1 MKVHDYFAVIFS
13 SRNRERV
20 ERITLL
26 LSLIGFII
34 HATLIG
40 INSFFDFELLD
51 RELLKNPISAIYTP
65 FSFILIYEIFLLVY
79 YLPRSFT
86 TSLIKQFEIICLILI
101 RKVFNDVTQIDFP
114 NASFNDASLIN
125 LLVDLGCVLL
135 LMLIIVWFHKTNRRI
150 VELTSKTSADEKES
164 FPYFKKAIAV
174 ILLVVIL
181 LVSVIHLIDFVYLE
195 MNDEHLIKGMN
206 NNLNSIFYQ
215 DFFTL
220 LILSDVLILLLSYGL
235 TSNHFKLLRNTGFVI
250 STILLRLS
258 FGAQGVMNALLIILG
273 GLFGYAIIRLYY
285 SYLNTSTNEFF

>member
-13 SRNRERV
+13 SRNRETV
-20 ERITLL
+20 ERITLFL
-26 LSLIGFII
+26 ALIGFVIHASLIGV
-34 HATLIG
+34 
-40 INSFFDFELLD
+40 NSFFDFELLD

-101 RKVFNDVTQIDFP
+101 RKVFNDVTLIDFP
-114 NASFNDASLIN
+114 NASFDDSSLIN

-150 VELTSKTSADEKES
+150 IELSSKNVTEEKET

-174 ILLVVIL
+174 ILLIVIL
-181 LVSVIHLIDFVYLE
+181 IVSIIHLIDFVYLE
-195 MNDEHLIKGMN
+195 INGEHLIKGMN
-206 NNLNSIFYQ
+206 NNLNTIFYQ

-285 SYLNTSTNEFF
+285 SYLNTSTK

>member
-13 SRNRERV
+13 SRNRETV
-20 ERITLL
+20 ERITLF
-26 LSLIGFII
+26 LSLIGFVI

-40 INSFFDFELLD
+40 VNSFFDFELLD

-101 RKVFNDVTQIDFP
+101 RKVFNDVTLIDFP
-114 NASFNDASLIN
+114 NASFDDSSLIN

-150 VELTSKTSADEKES
+150 IELSSKNVTEEKET

-174 ILLVVIL
+174 ILLIVIL
-181 LVSVIHLIDFVYLE
+181 VVSVIHLIDFVYLE
-195 MNDEHLIKGMN
+195 INGEHLIKGMN
-206 NNLNSIFYQ
+206 NNLNTIFYQ

-285 SYLNTSTNEFF
+285 SYLNTSTK

>member
-13 SRNRERV
+13 SRNRETV
-20 ERITLL
+20 ERITLF
-26 LSLIGFII
+26 LSLIGFVI

-40 INSFFDFELLD
+40 VNSFFDFELLD

-101 RKVFNDVTQIDFP
+101 RKVFNDVTLIDFP
-114 NASFNDASLIN
+114 NASFDDSSLIN

-150 VELTSKTSADEKES
+150 IELNSKNVTEEKET

-174 ILLVVIL
+174 ILLIVIL
-181 LVSVIHLIDFVYLE
+181 IVSIIHLIDFVYLE
-195 MNDEHLIKGMN
+195 INGEHLIKGMN
-206 NNLNSIFYQ
+206 NNLNTIFYQ

-285 SYLNTSTNEFF
+285 SYLNTSTK

>member
-1 MKVHDYFAVIFS
+1 MKVHDYFEIIFS
-13 SRNRERV
+13 SKNRQFTEKT
-20 ERITLL
+20 TLVL
-26 LSLIGFII
+26 ALTGFII
-34 HATLIG
+34 HAALIG
-40 INSFFDFELLD
+40 VNSFFDFAFLD
-51 RELLKNPISAIYTP
+51 RGLLKNPISAIYTP

-101 RKVFNDVTQIDFP
+101 RKVFNDVTLIDFP
-114 NASFNDASLIN
+114 NASFDDISLIN
-125 LLVDLGCVLL
+125 LLVDLCCVLL
-135 LMLIIVWFHKTNRRI
+135 LMLIIVWFHKSNRKIIAFTN
-150 VELTSKTSADEKES
+150 KTVTEEKET

-174 ILLVVIL
+174 ILLTIIL

-195 MNDEHLIKGMN
+195 INDEHLIKGMD

-258 FGAQGVMNALLIILG
+258 FGAKGVMNALLIVLG

-285 SYLNTSTNEFF
+285 SYLNTSTK

>member
-13 SRNRERV
+13 SRNRETL

-114 NASFNDASLIN
+114 NASFNDVSLIN

-135 LMLIIVWFHKTNRRI
+135 LMLIIVWFHKINSRI
-150 VELTSKTSADEKES
+150 IELTSKTSADEKES

-285 SYLNTSTNEFF
+285 SYLNTSTN

>member
-13 SRNRERV
+13 SRNRERL

-285 SYLNTSTNEFF
+285 SYLNTSTN

>member
-13 SRNRERV
+13 SRNRERL

>member
-13 SRNRERV
+13 SKNRERV

-285 SYLNTSTNEFF
+285 SYLNTSTN

>member
-13 SRNRERV
+13 SRNREAV

-26 LSLIGFII
+26 LSLIGFVI

-40 INSFFDFELLD
+40 VNSFFDFELLD

-101 RKVFNDVTQIDFP
+101 RKVFNDVTLIDFP
-114 NASFNDASLIN
+114 NASFDDSSLIN

-150 VELTSKTSADEKES
+150 IELSSKNVTEEKET

-174 ILLVVIL
+174 ILLIVIL

-195 MNDEHLIKGMN
+195 INDEHLIKGMN
-206 NNLNSIFYQ
+206 NNLNTIFYQ

-285 SYLNTSTNEFF
+285 SYLNTSTK

>member
-13 SRNRERV
+13 SRNRETL

-101 RKVFNDVTQIDFP
+101 RKVFNDVTLIDFP
-114 NASFNDASLIN
+114 NASFDDSSLIN

-135 LMLIIVWFHKTNRRI
+135 LMLVIVWFHKTNRRI
-150 VELTSKTSADEKES
+150 IELSSKNVTEEKET

-174 ILLVVIL
+174 I
-181 LVSVIHLIDFVYLE
+181 
-195 MNDEHLIKGMN
+195 
-206 NNLNSIFYQ
+206 
-215 DFFTL
+215 
-220 LILSDVLILLLSYGL
+220 
-235 TSNHFKLLRNTGFVI
+235 
-250 STILLRLS
+250 
-258 FGAQGVMNALLIILG
+258 
-273 GLFGYAIIRLYY
+273 
-285 SYLNTSTNEFF
+285 

>member
-1 MKVHDYFAVIFS
+1 M
-13 SRNRERV
+13 
-20 ERITLL
+20 
-26 LSLIGFII
+26 
-34 HATLIG
+34 
-40 INSFFDFELLD
+40 
-51 RELLKNPISAIYTP
+51 
-65 FSFILIYEIFLLVY
+65 Y

-101 RKVFNDVTQIDFP
+101 RKVFNDVTLIDFP
-114 NASFNDASLIN
+114 NASFDDSSLIN

-150 VELTSKTSADEKES
+150 IELTSKTVTEEKET

-174 ILLVVIL
+174 ILLIVIL

-195 MNDEHLIKGMN
+195 INDEHLIKGMN
-206 NNLNSIFYQ
+206 NNLNTIFYQ

-285 SYLNTSTNEFF
+285 SYLNTSTK

>member
-13 SRNRERV
+13 SRNRETV
-20 ERITLL
+20 ERITLF
-26 LSLIGFII
+26 LSLIGFVI

-40 INSFFDFELLD
+40 VNSFFDFELLD

-101 RKVFNDVTQIDFP
+101 RKVFNDVTLIDFP
-114 NASFNDASLIN
+114 NASFDDSSLIN

-150 VELTSKTSADEKES
+150 IELTSKTVTEEKET

-174 ILLVVIL
+174 ILLIVIL

-195 MNDEHLIKGMN
+195 INDEHLIKDMN
-206 NNLNSIFYQ
+206 NNLNTIFYQ

-285 SYLNTSTNEFF
+285 SYLNTSTN

>member
-13 SRNRERV
+13 SRNRETV
-20 ERITLL
+20 ERITLF
-26 LSLIGFII
+26 LSLIGFVI

-40 INSFFDFELLD
+40 VNSFFDFELLD

-101 RKVFNDVTQIDFP
+101 RKVFNDVTLIDFP
-114 NASFNDASLIN
+114 NASFDDSSLIN

-150 VELTSKTSADEKES
+150 IELTSQTVTEEKET
-164 FPYFKKAIAV
+164 FPHFKKAIAV
-174 ILLVVIL
+174 ILLIVIL
-181 LVSVIHLIDFVYLE
+181 LFSVIHLIDFVYLE
-195 MNDEHLIKGMN
+195 INDEHLIKGMN
-206 NNLNSIFYQ
+206 NNLNTIFYQ

-285 SYLNTSTNEFF
+285 SYLNTSTK

>member
-1 MKVHDYFAVIFS
+1 MKVHDYFGLIFS
-13 SRNRERV
+13 SKNREFL
-20 ERITLL
+20 EKTTLIL
-26 LSLIGFII
+26 ALIGFVI
-34 HATLIG
+34 HAALIG
-40 INSFFDFELLD
+40 VNSFFDFALLD
-51 RELLKNPISAIYTP
+51 RGLLKNPISAIYTP

-101 RKVFNDVTQIDFP
+101 RKVFNDVTLIDFP
-114 NASFNDASLIN
+114 NASFNDSSIIN
-125 LLVDLGCVLL
+125 LLVDLCCVLL
-135 LMLIIVWFHKTNRRI
+135 LMLIIVWFHKSNRKI
-150 VELTSKTSADEKES
+150 IELTSKTVNEEKET

-174 ILLVVIL
+174 VLLVIIL
-181 LVSVIHLIDFVYLE
+181 LVSIIHLVDFVYLE
-195 MNDEHLIKGMN
+195 LNEQHLIKGIN

-258 FGAQGVMNALLIILG
+258 FGAQGLMNALLIILG

-285 SYLNTSTNEFF
+285 SYLNTSTN

>member
-150 VELTSKTSADEKES
+150 IELTSKTSADEKES

>member
-13 SRNRERV
+13 SRNRESV

-40 INSFFDFELLD
+40 VNSFFDFELLD

-101 RKVFNDVTQIDFP
+101 RKVFNDVTLIDFP
-114 NASFNDASLIN
+114 NASFNDSALIN
-125 LLVDLGCVLL
+125 LLVDLVCVLL

-150 VELTSKTSADEKES
+150 IELTSKTVAEEKET

-181 LVSVIHLIDFVYLE
+181 LVSLIHLIDFVYLE
-195 MNDEHLIKGMN
+195 INDEHLIRGMN

-285 SYLNTSTNEFF
+285 SYLNTSTK

>member
-135 LMLIIVWFHKTNRRI
+135 LMLIIVWFHKINHRI
-150 VELTSKTSADEKES
+150 IELTSKTSADEKES

>member
-1 MKVHDYFAVIFS
+1 MKVHDYFGLIFS
-13 SRNRERV
+13 SKNRMFLEKT
-20 ERITLL
+20 TLIL
-26 LSLIGFII
+26 ALIGFVI
-34 HATLIG
+34 HAALIG
-40 INSFFDFELLD
+40 VNSFFDFALLD
-51 RELLKNPISAIYTP
+51 RGLLKNPISAIYTP

-101 RKVFNDVTQIDFP
+101 RKVFNDVTLIDFP
-114 NASFNDASLIN
+114 NASFNDSSIIN
-125 LLVDLGCVLL
+125 LLVDLCCVLL
-135 LMLIIVWFHKTNRRI
+135 LMLIIVWFHKSNRKI
-150 VELTSKTSADEKES
+150 IELTSKTLNEEKET

-174 ILLVVIL
+174 VLLVIIL
-181 LVSVIHLIDFVYLE
+181 LVSIIHLVDFVYLE
-195 MNDEHLIKGMN
+195 LNEQHLIKGIN

-258 FGAQGVMNALLIILG
+258 FGAQGLMNALLIILG
-273 GLFGYAIIRLYY
+273 GLFGYAILRLYY
-285 SYLNTSTNEFF
+285 SYLNTSTN

>member
-1 MKVHDYFAVIFS
+1 MKVHDYFGLIFS
-13 SRNRERV
+13 SKNRMFLEKT
-20 ERITLL
+20 TLIL
-26 LSLIGFII
+26 ALIGFVI
-34 HATLIG
+34 HAALIG
-40 INSFFDFELLD
+40 VNSFFDFALLD
-51 RELLKNPISAIYTP
+51 RGLLKNPISAIYTP

-101 RKVFNDVTQIDFP
+101 RKVFNDVTLIDFP
-114 NASFNDASLIN
+114 SASFNDSSIIN
-125 LLVDLGCVLL
+125 LLVDLCCVLL
-135 LMLIIVWFHKTNRRI
+135 LMLIIVWFHKSNRKI
-150 VELTSKTSADEKES
+150 IELTSKTVNEEKET

-174 ILLVVIL
+174 VLLVIIL
-181 LVSVIHLIDFVYLE
+181 LVSIIHLVDFVYLE
-195 MNDEHLIKGMN
+195 LNEQHLIKGIN

-258 FGAQGVMNALLIILG
+258 FGAQGLMNALLIILG
-273 GLFGYAIIRLYY
+273 GLFGYAILRLYY
-285 SYLNTSTNEFF
+285 SYLNTSAN

>member
-13 SRNRERV
+13 SRNRETV

-26 LSLIGFII
+26 LSLIGFVI

-40 INSFFDFELLD
+40 VNSFFDFELLD

-101 RKVFNDVTQIDFP
+101 RKVFNDVTLIDFP
-114 NASFNDASLIN
+114 NASFDDSSLIN

-150 VELTSKTSADEKES
+150 IELSSKNVTEEKET

-174 ILLVVIL
+174 ILLIVIL
-181 LVSVIHLIDFVYLE
+181 VVSVIHLIDFVYLE
-195 MNDEHLIKGMN
+195 INGEHLIKGMN
-206 NNLNSIFYQ
+206 NNLNTIFYQ

-285 SYLNTSTNEFF
+285 SYLNTSTK

>member
-13 SRNRERV
+13 PRNRETV

-34 HATLIG
+34 HTTLIG
-40 INSFFDFELLD
+40 INSFFDFKLLD

-135 LMLIIVWFHKTNRRI
+135 LMLIIVWFHKINHRI
-150 VELTSKTSADEKES
+150 IELTSKTSADEKES

-285 SYLNTSTNEFF
+285 SYLNTSTN

>member
-13 SRNRERV
+13 SRNRETL

-135 LMLIIVWFHKTNRRI
+135 LMLIIVWFHKINSRI
-150 VELTSKTSADEKES
+150 IELTSKTSADEKES

-285 SYLNTSTNEFF
+285 SYLNTSTN

>member
-181 LVSVIHLIDFVYLE
+181 QVSVIHLIDFVYLE

>member
-13 SRNRERV
+13 SRNRETV
-20 ERITLL
+20 ERITLF
-26 LSLIGFII
+26 LSLIGFVI

-40 INSFFDFELLD
+40 VNSFFDFELLD

-101 RKVFNDVTQIDFP
+101 RKVFNDVTLIDFP
-114 NASFNDASLIN
+114 NASFDDSSLIN

-135 LMLIIVWFHKTNRRI
+135 LMLVIVWFHKTNRRI
-150 VELTSKTSADEKES
+150 IELSSKNVTEEKET

-174 ILLVVIL
+174 ILLIVIL
-181 LVSVIHLIDFVYLE
+181 IVSIIHLIDFVYLE
-195 MNDEHLIKGMN
+195 INGEHLIKGMN
-206 NNLNSIFYQ
+206 NNLNTIFYQ

-273 GLFGYAIIRLYY
+273 GLFGYAIIRPYS
-285 SYLNTSTNEFF
+285 SYLNTSTN

>member
-13 SRNRERV
+13 SRNRETV
-20 ERITLL
+20 ERITLFL
-26 LSLIGFII
+26 ALIGFVI

-40 INSFFDFELLD
+40 VNSFFDFELLD

-101 RKVFNDVTQIDFP
+101 RKVFNDVTLIDFP
-114 NASFNDASLIN
+114 NASFDDSSLIN

-150 VELTSKTSADEKES
+150 IELSSKNVTEEKET

-174 ILLVVIL
+174 ILLIVIL
-181 LVSVIHLIDFVYLE
+181 IVSIIHLIDFVYLE
-195 MNDEHLIKGMN
+195 INGEHLIKGMN
-206 NNLNSIFYQ
+206 NNLNTIFYQ

-273 GLFGYAIIRLYY
+273 GLFGYAILRLYY
-285 SYLNTSTNEFF
+285 SYLPTST

>member
-285 SYLNTSTNEFF
+285 SYLNTSTN

>member
-13 SRNRERV
+13 SRNREAV

-26 LSLIGFII
+26 LSLIGFVI

-40 INSFFDFELLD
+40 VNSFFDFELLD

-101 RKVFNDVTQIDFP
+101 RKVFNDVTLIDFP
-114 NASFNDASLIN
+114 NASFDDSSLIN

-135 LMLIIVWFHKTNRRI
+135 LMLVIVWFHKTNRRI
-150 VELTSKTSADEKES
+150 IELSSKNVTEEKET

-174 ILLVVIL
+174 ILLIVIL
-181 LVSVIHLIDFVYLE
+181 IVSIIHLIDFVYLE
-195 MNDEHLIKGMN
+195 INGEHLIKGMN
-206 NNLNSIFYQ
+206 NNLNTIFYQ

-258 FGAQGVMNALLIILG
+258 FGAKGVMNALLIVLG

-285 SYLNTSTNEFF
+285 SYLNTSTK

>member
-34 HATLIG
+34 HTTLIG

-285 SYLNTSTNEFF
+285 SYLNTSTN

>member
-86 TSLIKQFEIICLILI
+86 TSLIKQYEIICLILI

-285 SYLNTSTNEFF
+285 SYLNTSTN

>member
-1 MKVHDYFAVIFS
+1 MKVHDYFSVIFS
-13 SRNRERV
+13 TRNRESV

-40 INSFFDFELLD
+40 VNSFFDFELLD
-51 RELLKNPISAIYTP
+51 RELLRNPISAIYTP

-101 RKVFNDVTQIDFP
+101 RKVFNDVTLIDFP
-114 NASFNDASLIN
+114 NASFDDSSLIN

-150 VELTSKTSADEKES
+150 IQLTSTVANEEKET

-181 LVSVIHLIDFVYLE
+181 LVSVAHLIDFVYLE
-195 MNDEHLIKGMN
+195 INDEHLIKGMN
-206 NNLNSIFYQ
+206 NNLNTIFYK

-258 FGAQGVMNALLIILG
+258 FGAQGIMNALLIILG

-285 SYLNTSTNEFF
+285 SYLNISTK

>member
-13 SRNRERV
+13 SRNRETV
-20 ERITLL
+20 ERITLF
-26 LSLIGFII
+26 LSLIGFVI

-40 INSFFDFELLD
+40 VNSFFDFELLD

-101 RKVFNDVTQIDFP
+101 RKVFNDVTLIDFP
-114 NASFNDASLIN
+114 NASFDDSSLIN

-150 VELTSKTSADEKES
+150 IELNSKNVTEEKET

-174 ILLVVIL
+174 ILLIVIL
-181 LVSVIHLIDFVYLE
+181 VVSVIHLIDFVYLE
-195 MNDEHLIKGMN
+195 INGEHLIKGMN
-206 NNLNSIFYQ
+206 NNLNTIFYQ

-285 SYLNTSTNEFF
+285 SYLNTSTK

>member
-150 VELTSKTSADEKES
+150 IELTSKTSADEKES

-285 SYLNTSTNEFF
+285 SYLNTSTN

>member
-1 MKVHDYFAVIFS
+1 MKVHDYFGLIFS
-13 SRNRERV
+13 SKNRMFLEKT
-20 ERITLL
+20 TLIL
-26 LSLIGFII
+26 ALIGFVI
-34 HATLIG
+34 HAALIG
-40 INSFFDFELLD
+40 VNSFFDFALLD
-51 RELLKNPISAIYTP
+51 RGLLKNPISAIYTP

-101 RKVFNDVTQIDFP
+101 RKVFNDVTLIDFP
-114 NASFNDASLIN
+114 NASFNDSSIIN
-125 LLVDLGCVLL
+125 LLVDLCCVLL
-135 LMLIIVWFHKTNRRI
+135 LMLIIVWFHKSNRKI
-150 VELTSKTSADEKES
+150 IELTSKTVNEEKET

-174 ILLVVIL
+174 VLLVIIL
-181 LVSVIHLIDFVYLE
+181 LVSIIHLVDFVYLE
-195 MNDEHLIKGMN
+195 LNEQHLIKGIN

-258 FGAQGVMNALLIILG
+258 FGAQGLMNALLIILG
-273 GLFGYAIIRLYY
+273 GLFGYAILRLYY
-285 SYLNTSTNEFF
+285 SYLNTSTN

>member
-1 MKVHDYFAVIFS
+1 M
-13 SRNRERV
+13 
-20 ERITLL
+20 
-26 LSLIGFII
+26 
-34 HATLIG
+34 
-40 INSFFDFELLD
+40 
-51 RELLKNPISAIYTP
+51 
-65 FSFILIYEIFLLVY
+65 Y

-101 RKVFNDVTQIDFP
+101 RKVFNDVTLIDFP
-114 NASFNDASLIN
+114 NASFDDSSLIN

-150 VELTSKTSADEKES
+150 IELSSKNVTEEKET

-174 ILLVVIL
+174 ILLIVIL
-181 LVSVIHLIDFVYLE
+181 IVSIIHLIDFVYLE
-195 MNDEHLIKGMN
+195 INGEHLIKGMN
-206 NNLNSIFYQ
+206 NNLNTIFYQ

-285 SYLNTSTNEFF
+285 SYLNTSTN

>member
-1 MKVHDYFAVIFS
+1 MKVYDYFAVIFS
-13 SRNRERV
+13 SRNRKTI
-20 ERITLL
+20 ERITLF
-26 LSLIGFII
+26 LSLIGFLI
-34 HATLIG
+34 HAALIG
-40 INSFFDFELLD
+40 VNSFFDFELLD

-101 RKVFNDVTQIDFP
+101 RKVFNDVTLIDFP
-114 NASFNDASLIN
+114 NASFDDSSLIN

-135 LMLIIVWFHKTNRRI
+135 LMLIIVWFHKTNHRI
-150 VELTSKTSADEKES
+150 IELTSKIVTEDKET

-174 ILLVVIL
+174 ILLIVIL

-195 MNDEHLIKGMN
+195 INNEHLIKGMN
-206 NNLNSIFYQ
+206 NNLNTIFYK

-285 SYLNTSTNEFF
+285 SYLNTSTN

>member
-13 SRNRERV
+13 SRNRETV
-20 ERITLL
+20 ERIALL
-26 LSLIGFII
+26 LSLIGFVI

-40 INSFFDFELLD
+40 VNSFFDFELLD

-101 RKVFNDVTQIDFP
+101 RKVFNDVTLIDFP
-114 NASFNDASLIN
+114 NASFDDSSLIN

-150 VELTSKTSADEKES
+150 IELTSKTITEEKEN

-174 ILLVVIL
+174 ILLIVIFI
-181 LVSVIHLIDFVYLE
+181 VSIIHLIDFVYLE
-195 MNDEHLIKGMN
+195 INSEHLIEGMN
-206 NNLNSIFYQ
+206 NNLNTIFYQ

-285 SYLNTSTNEFF
+285 SYLNTSTK

>member
-34 HATLIG
+34 HTTLIG

-86 TSLIKQFEIICLILI
+86 TSLIKQYEIICLILI

>member
-13 SRNRERV
+13 SRNRETL

-135 LMLIIVWFHKTNRRI
+135 LMLIIVWFHKINSRI
-150 VELTSKTSADEKES
+150 IELTSKTSADEKES

-285 SYLNTSTNEFF
+285 SYLNTSTH